1 MTAKPP
7 MATAQRPQP
16 DPAALVRQNAMGV
29 ALMGIDAVPAFVR
42 GSSGD
47 TARKNPPTDAAP
59 VEADYPDSP
68 QKRALENVRERYLA
82 DAPHKAFGYSFN
94 KLVFGEGDPCAR
106 LMFIGEA
113 PGADEDRT
121 GRPFV
126 GRAGALLNKMIGA
139 MGLRRQDV
147 YIANVL
153 KVRPPNNATPTHEE
167 RAASAPYL
175 FDQIAAIKPGVIVTL
190 GLPASQVVLGSDLPM
205 GKLRNNWAE
214 FTHPDTKRF
223 PGLVVPVMPTYHPA
237 YLLRA
242 YTAENRNM
250 VWADLKKAMDR
261 LGAAPAAGQ

>member
-1 MTAKPP
+1 MTTP
-7 MATAQRPQP
+7 RPAS
-16 DPAALVRQNAMGV
+16 DPAALVRQNALGV
-29 ALMGIDAVPAFVR
+29 ALMGIDAVPAFSRQPVVVE
-42 GSSGD
+42 
-47 TARKNPPTDAAP
+47 AAAKKNPPTDAAP
-59 VEADYPDSP
+59 DGVDYPDTP
-68 QKRALENVRERYLA
+68 QKKALEKVRERYLV

-126 GRAGALLNKMIGA
+126 GRAGALLNNMIKA

-175 FDQIAAIKPGVIVTL
+175 FDQIAAIKPEVIVTL
-190 GLPASQVVLGSDLPM
+190 GLPASQVVLASEQSM
-205 GKLRNNWAE
+205 GRLRSVWAQ
-214 FTHPDTKRF
+214 FHHPDAKRF
-223 PGLVVPVMPTYHPA
+223 PDLTVPVMPTYHPA

-242 YTAENRNM
+242 YTPENRQM
-250 VWADLKKAMDR
+250 VWSDLKKAMDK
-261 LGAAPAAGQ
+261 LGLSGPATAAGQ

>member
-1 MTAKPP
+1 
-7 MATAQRPQP
+7 MATTHRPQP

-29 ALMGIDAVPAFVR
+29 ALLGIEAVPAFAR
-42 GSSGD
+42 TSAGD
-47 TARKNPPTDAAP
+47 ASRKNPPTDAAP
-59 VEADYPDSP
+59 DAAEYPDSP
-68 QKRALENVRERYLA
+68 QKRALEKVRERYLA

-94 KLVFGEGDPCAR
+94 KLVFGEGDPRAR

-126 GRAGALLNKMIGA
+126 GRAGALLNNMIKA

-175 FDQIAAIKPGVIVTL
+175 FDQIAAIMPEVIVTL
-190 GLPASQVVLGSDLPM
+190 GLPASQVVLGSDMPM

-223 PGLVVPVMPTYHPA
+223 PGLAIPVMPTYHPA

-250 VWADLKKAMDR
+250 VWADLKKAMEK
-261 LGAAPAAGQ
+261 LGGTPPSAVAK

>member
-1 MTAKPP
+1 
-7 MATAQRPQP
+7 MATAQRTPP

-29 ALMGIDAVPAFVR
+29 ALMGIDSVPAFSRRHPEEV
-42 GSSGD
+42 GG
-47 TARKNPPTDAAP
+47 AKKNPLT
-59 VEADYPDSP
+59 EASPDTIDYPDSP
-68 QKRALENVRERYLA
+68 QKKALEKVRERYLA
-82 DAPHKAFGYSFN
+82 DAPHKAFGYSFT
-94 KLVFGEGDPCAR
+94 KLVFGEGDPCAK

-126 GRAGALLNKMIGA
+126 GRAGALLNSMITA
-139 MGLRRQDV
+139 MGTRRQDV

-175 FDQIAAIKPGVIVTL
+175 FDQIAAIRPLVIVTL
-190 GLPASQVVLGSDLPM
+190 GLPASQVVLGSDLSM

-214 FTHPDTKRF
+214 FRHPDAKRF
-223 PGLVVPVMPTYHPA
+223 PDVAVAVMPTYHPA

-242 YTAENRNM
+242 YTPENRNM
-250 VWADLKKAMDR
+250 VWADLKKAMDK
-261 LGAAPAAGQ
+261 LGLVSPAKAAKQA

>member
-1 MTAKPP
+1 MPTPAQAKPAP
-7 MATAQRPQP
+7 S
-16 DPAALVRQNAMGV
+16 PAKLIRQHALGA
-29 ALMGIDAVPAFVR
+29 ALMGLDAVPMFTRSKPGAST
-42 GSSGD
+42 GQ
-47 TARKNPPTDAAP
+47 PPTEASP
-59 VEADYPDSP
+59 ETVEYPETP
-68 QKRALENVRERYLA
+68 NKKALEKVRERYLA
-82 DAPHKAFGYSFN
+82 DAPHKAFGYTFN

-126 GRAGALLNKMIGA
+126 GRAGSLLNDMIKA

-175 FDQIAAIKPGVIVTL
+175 FDQIAAIKPAVIVTL
-190 GLPASQVVLGSDLPM
+190 GLPASQVVLGSDQSM
-205 GKLRNNWAE
+205 GKLRSVWAE
-214 FTHPDTKRF
+214 FRHPDQKKH
-223 PGLVVPVMPTYHPA
+223 PGFTVPVMPTYHPA

-242 YTAENRNM
+242 YTPENRKM
-250 VWADLKKAMDR
+250 VWSDLRKAMEK
-261 LGAAPAAGQ
+261 LGLQTP

>member
-1 MTAKPP
+1 
-7 MATAQRPQP
+7 MATVRKPA
-16 DPAALVRQNAMGV
+16 DPAALVRQNALGV
-29 ALMGIDAVPAFVR
+29 ALMGIEAVPAFTRSAAPEVAAAA
-42 GSSGD
+42 
-47 TARKNPPTDAAP
+47 ARKLPP
-59 VEADYPDSP
+59 VEGCPDAVDYPPSP
-68 QKRALENVRERYLA
+68 QSKALEAVRQRYLA
-82 DAPHKAFGYSFN
+82 DAPHNAFGYSFTN
-94 KLVFGEGDPCAR
+94 LVFGEGDPCAK

-126 GRAGALLNKMIGA
+126 GRAGALLNNMIKA

-175 FDQIAAIKPGVIVTL
+175 FDQIAAIRPQVIVTL
-190 GLPASQVVLGSDLPM
+190 GLPATQVVLGSDQSM
-205 GKLRNNWAE
+205 GRLRSIWGE
-214 FTHPDTKRF
+214 FRHPDTKRH
-223 PGLVVPVMPTYHPA
+223 PDVIVPVMPTYHPA

-250 VWADLKKAMDR
+250 VWADLKKAMDK
-261 LGAAPAAGQ
+261 LGLKGAATPAQ